1 MSKIWKKLIGNK
13 AFYQMVFAVAIPIM
27 IQNGITNF
35 VGLLDNI
42 MVGQVGTEPM
52 SGVSIV
58 NQLLQVYYICIFGGL
73 SGAGIFGAQFFGS
86 GDMEGVR
93 HAYRFKLYVCIIL
106 AVAGFL
112 VFTLLDTPLI
122 NLYLHDTGDGVAD
135 VSRVLAYG
143 RRYLRIMIIGLPPF
157 ALSQAYATS
166 LRETGETRL
175 PMIAG
180 ITAVFVNLFFNYI
193 LIFGHFGAP
202 KLGTEGAAIAT
213 VISRYVE
220 LGIMMFVVHRHTDHF
235 VFARGLYRT
244 LKLPGSLAKRIF
256 AMGAPLQL
264 NEILWSVAMAAI
276 VQCYSIRGVTAVA
289 ALNISS
295 TVSNLF
301 NVVFYSM
308 GSAVSIIVG
317 QKLGSGDIEDAKDTD
332 VKLIFFSAVLCIGMG
347 LLMVITSPFIPRIY
361 NTAPEVRAL
370 ATRLIIVSAICMPL
384 YSTNNACYFT
394 LRSGGKTWITFAFD
408 SMYQCLISYPFA
420 FVLSHFTGINVVYM
434 FLMVQLIDVFK
445 LAAGLILVKKGTWA
459 TNLVK
464 IS

>member
-1 MSKIWKKLIGNK
+1 MSLKKKLIGDK
-13 AFYQMVFAVAIPIM
+13 AFYSMVFAVAIPIM

-93 HAYRFKLYVCIIL
+93 HAYRFKLYVCVL
-106 AVAGFL
+106 LTAAGFL

-122 NLYLHDTGDGVAD
+122 NLYLHDNGDGVAD
-135 VSRVLAYG
+135 VTRVLGYG
-143 RRYLRIMIIGLPPF
+143 RSYLKIMLWGLPPF

-166 LRETGETRL
+166 LRETGETKL

-180 ITAVFVNLFFNYI
+180 ITAVFVNLIFNYI

-202 KLGTEGAAIAT
+202 KMGTEGAAIAT
-213 VISRYVE
+213 VLSRYVE
-220 LGIMMFVVHRHTDHF
+220 LGIMVWVVHRHTDHF
-235 VFARGLYRT
+235 TFAQGLYRT
-244 LKLPGSLAKRIF
+244 VKIPLSLAGRIF
-256 AMGAPLQL
+256 KMGAPLQL
-264 NEILWSVAMAAI
+264 NEILWSVSMAAI
-276 VQCYSIRGVTAVA
+276 TQCYSMRGVTAVA
-289 ALNISS
+289 ALNISM

-317 QKLGSGDIEDAKDTD
+317 QKLGAGDIEDAKDTD
-332 VKLIFFSAVLCIGMG
+332 VKLTAVGDNKQ
-347 LLMVITSPFIPRIY
+347 RIM
-361 NTAPEVRAL
+361 L
-370 ATRLIIVSAICMPL
+370 
-384 YSTNNACYFT
+384 
-394 LRSGGKTWITFAFD
+394 
-408 SMYQCLISYPFA
+408 
-420 FVLSHFTGINVVYM
+420 
-434 FLMVQLIDVFK
+434 
-445 LAAGLILVKKGTWA
+445 
-459 TNLVK
+459 
-464 IS
+464 

>member
-1 MSKIWKKLIGNK
+1 M
-13 AFYQMVFAVAIPIM
+13 
-27 IQNGITNF
+27 
-35 VGLLDNI
+35 
-42 MVGQVGTEPM
+42 
-52 SGVSIV
+52 
-58 NQLLQVYYICIFGGL
+58 LLQARQ
-73 SGAGIFGAQFFGS
+73 S
-86 GDMEGVR
+86 
-93 HAYRFKLYVCIIL
+93 
-106 AVAGFL
+106 
-112 VFTLLDTPLI
+112 
-122 NLYLHDTGDGVAD
+122 
-135 VSRVLAYG
+135 
-143 RRYLRIMIIGLPPF
+143 
-157 ALSQAYATS
+157 
-166 LRETGETRL
+166 
-175 PMIAG
+175 
-180 ITAVFVNLFFNYI
+180 
-193 LIFGHFGAP
+193 
-202 KLGTEGAAIAT
+202 AAFE
-213 VISRYVE
+213 YW
-220 LGIMMFVVHRHTDHF
+220 HTDHF
-235 VFARGLYRT
+235 VFAHGLYRT

>member
-1 MSKIWKKLIGNK
+1 MSLKKKLIGDK
-13 AFYQMVFAVAIPIM
+13 AFYSMVFAVAIPIM

-93 HAYRFKLYVCIIL
+93 HAYRFKLYVCVL
-106 AVAGFL
+106 LTAAGFL

-135 VSRVLAYG
+135 VTRVLGYG
-143 RRYLRIMIIGLPPF
+143 RSYLKIMLWGLPPF

-166 LRETGETRL
+166 LRETGETKL

-180 ITAVFVNLFFNYI
+180 ITAVFVNLIFNYI

-202 KLGTEGAAIAT
+202 KMGTEGAAIAT
-213 VISRYVE
+213 VLSRYVE
-220 LGIMMFVVHRHTDHF
+220 LGIMVWVVHRHTDHF
-235 VFARGLYRT
+235 TFAQGLYRT
-244 LKLPGSLAKRIF
+244 IKIPLSLAGRIF
-256 AMGAPLQL
+256 KMGAPLQL
-264 NEILWSVAMAAI
+264 NEILWSVSMAAI
-276 VQCYSIRGVTAVA
+276 TQCYSMRGVTAVA
-289 ALNISS
+289 ALNISM

-317 QKLGSGDIEDAKDTD
+317 QKLGAGDIEDAKDTD
-332 VKLIFFSAVLCIGMG
+332 VKLIFFSAVLCVGMG
-347 LLMVITSPFIPRIY
+347 LLMIASAPFIPRIY
-361 NTAPEVRAL
+361 NTASEVRSL
-370 ATRLIIVSAICMPL
+370 ATKLIIVAAACMPL

-394 LRSGGKTWITFAFD
+394 IRSGGKTWITFAFD

-420 FVLSHFTGINVVYM
+420 FVLAHFTGINVVTM
-434 FLMVQLIDVFK
+434 FLMVQLIDIFK
-445 LAAGLILVKKGTWA
+445 LIAGLILVHKGTWA
-459 TNLVK
+459 TNLVA
-464 IS
+464 

>member
-1 MSKIWKKLIGNK
+1 MSKISKKLIGNK
-13 AFYQMVFAVAIPIM
+13 AFYRMVFAVAVPIM

-58 NQLLQVYYICIFGGL
+58 NQLLLVYYICIFGGL
-73 SGAGIFGAQFFGS
+73 SGAGIFGAQFYGS

-93 HAYRFKLYVCIIL
+93 NAYRFKLYVCVIL
-106 AVAGFL
+106 TASAIL
-112 VFTLLDTPLI
+112 IFTLLDTPLI
-122 NLYLHDTGDGVAD
+122 NLYLHDTGDGIAD
-135 VSRVLAYG
+135 VAKVLDYG
-143 RRYLRIMIIGLPPF
+143 KGYLRIMLVGLPAF
-157 ALSQAYATS
+157 SLSQAYASS

-175 PMIAG
+175 PMVAG
-180 ITAVFVNLFFNYI
+180 ITAVFVNLILNYI

-202 KLGTEGAAIAT
+202 KLGIRGAAIAT
-213 VISRYVE
+213 VLSRYVE
-220 LGIMMFVVHRHTDHF
+220 LLIMVVIVHRNSEHF
-235 VFARGLYRT
+235 AFAKGLYRT
-244 LKLPGSLAKRIF
+244 VRLPASLAKRIF

-264 NEILWSVAMAAI
+264 NEILWSVSMAAI
-276 VQCYSIRGVTAVA
+276 MQCYSIRGVTAVA

-308 GSAVSIIVG
+308 GSAVAIIVG
-317 QKLGSGDIEDAKDTD
+317 QKLGSGNIEDAIDTD
-332 VKLIFFSAVLCIGMG
+332 IKLIFFSAVLCVGMG
-347 LLMVITSPFIPRIY
+347 ILMLICSPFIPRIY
-361 NTAPEVRAL
+361 NTAPEVRSL
-370 ATRLIIVSAICMPL
+370 ATRLIMVSAACMPL
-384 YSTNNACYFT
+384 NSTNNACYFT

-420 FVLSHFTGINVVYM
+420 FILSRFTGLPIVWM
-434 FLMVQLIDVFK
+434 FLMVQLADLIKV
-445 LAAGLILVKKGTWA
+445 AAGLYLVHKGTWA

-464 IS
+464 V

>member
-1 MSKIWKKLIGNK
+1 MFKKLIGNK
-13 AFYQMVFAVAIPIM
+13 AFYKMVFAVAVPIM

-93 HAYRFKLYVCIIL
+93 HSYRFKIYVCILLTGASFLIF
-106 AVAGFL
+106 GFL
-112 VFTLLDTPLI
+112 GDQLI

-135 VSRVLAYG
+135 VGRVLGYG
-143 RRYLRIMIIGLPPF
+143 RSYLKIMMIGLPPF
-157 ALSQAYATS
+157 ALSQAYATT
-166 LRETGETRL
+166 LRETGETKL

-180 ITAVFVNLFFNYI
+180 ITAVFVNLFFNYVF
-193 LIFGHFGAP
+193 IFGNFGAP
-202 KLGTEGAAIAT
+202 KMGTEGAAVAT
-213 VISRYVE
+213 VLSRYVE
-220 LGIMMFVVHRHTDHF
+220 LGIMVFVVHRHTEHF
-235 VFARGLYRT
+235 SFAQGLYRT
-244 LKLPGSLAKRIF
+244 MKLPGQLAKRIF

-264 NEILWSVAMAAI
+264 NEILWSISMAAV
-276 VQCYSIRGVTAVA
+276 VQCYSVRGVTTVA

-308 GSAVSIIVG
+308 GSAVAIIVG
-317 QKLGSGDIEDAKDTD
+317 QKLGAGDIDDAKDTD
-332 VKLIFFSAVLCIGMG
+332 IKLIFFSAVLCVGMG
-347 LLMVITSPFIPRIY
+347 LLMILCAPFIPRIY
-361 NTAPEVRAL
+361 KTAPEVRAL
-370 ATRLIIVSAICMPL
+370 ATRLIIVSAACMPL

-394 LRSGGKTWITFAFD
+394 VRSGGKTWITFAFD
-408 SMYQCLISYPFA
+408 SMYQCLITYPLA
-420 FVLSHFTGINVVYM
+420 LILSRLTNMPIVPM
-434 FLMVQLIDVFK
+434 FLCVQLIDIFK
-445 LAAGLILVKKGTWA
+445 LIMGLYLVHKGTWA
-459 TNLVK
+459 ENLVAAK
-464 IS
+464 